1 MDEQIRAK
9 LKAMVEDDD
18 DEDEEDEEKA
28 WYVFASEY
36 IVFCC
41 WLHTELIDIITYC
54 IAFMHGR
61 VWPAPRPFWVQSRWS
76 CTAA

>member
-18 DEDEEDEEKA
+18 DEDEDDEEKA

-36 IVFCC
+36 IVECVDDS
-41 WLHTELIDIITYC
+41 TQE
-54 IAFMHGR
+54 
-61 VWPAPRPFWVQSRWS
+61 
-76 CTAA
+76 